1 LKHPE
6 AFGGGGNPFS
16 AASNGAPSWSPD
28 GKTIACPAILGGAGN
43 ANNRTIAAVSV
54 ADGSV
59 RPLTAPRFIAI
70 GRISWLHDGSGLV
83 VVMRDD
89 ETGQFNHQITY
100 LSYPG
105 GEAHRIT
112 RDVNIYGDVTVT
124 DDAKALVTVQSDP
137 SSNVWLVPV
146 SQPAAARQITSGK
159 LDGYCGVAW
168 TPDGRVV
175 FASRRIR
182 EADLWVMNADGG
194 GQKQFMD
201 DPYTDRFPTVTP
213 DGRYIVF
220 DSIGRG
226 GGNAHVWRMDAD
238 GGNLKQLT
246 AGGAEQAPQLSP
258 DGRWVVYQ
266 SGGPSIWKVSIDGGE
281 PSRLTD
287 KYTGRPSV
295 SPDGKLVACFYRDA
309 ASSPFRL
316 AIIPFGGGD
325 PVKIFDTPVP
335 VPWFLAP
342 RWTPDGRSILY
353 VDDRG
358 GGAANVWS
366 QPVAGGQPAQLTNFT
381 SDYIYSFDLSR
392 DGRQLALARG
402 SVSGDVVVM
411 SESK

>member
-1 LKHPE
+1 L
-6 AFGGGGNPFS
+6 
-16 AASNGAPSWSPD
+16 
-28 GKTIACPAILGGAGN
+28 
-43 ANNRTIAAVSV
+43 
-54 ADGSV
+54 
-59 RPLTAPRFIAI
+59 
-70 GRISWLHDGSGLV
+70 
-83 VVMRDD
+83 
-89 ETGQFNHQITY
+89 TY

-112 RDVNIYGDVTVT
+112 RDVNIYGDVSVT

-381 SDYIYSFDLSR
+381 SDYIYAFDLSR